1 MKRTNYYLKLMGSA
15 LLFQSLALQ
24 TMASQFSTSEGIGK
38 ILRRMEQ
45 KFNIKFG
52 YDASISNQKVND
64 LVDLDKL
71 KKEQIVQ
78 FIQTISD
85 GNLEVKKIDDKLY
98 VISKKNSTDVR
109 VKNDKPV
116 STVANETRGKVVD
129 QETGQP
135 IAGVTVRVKGT
146 ATAVTTDE
154 NGTFRLPAGT
164 DGALLQISYV
174 GYESIEILATQ
185 AGTIKLVKSSNSLDE
200 VVVTALGIK
209 REQRALGYA
218 TQSVKGEDLTR
229 VKGVDVGT
237 TLTGRMSGVRVL
249 NSTEFNSTPQI
260 QVRGLTPILVIDGV
274 AYENLTLRDVPVDN
288 IEDMTVLKGA
298 TATALYGSMGAG
310 GAIMVTTKKGLG
322 EKGTEITV
330 NSNNMFFSGYLALP
344 EVQSSYS
351 SGEFGKF
358 NNNDY
363 VWGDKLDIG
372 RTASQW
378 NPLTKQ
384 LEVQPLTSR
393 GKNNFQNFLEPGF
406 ISNNTVSFTN
416 QGEYGS
422 IRTSINH
429 IYNKGQYPNQKL
441 NMTNLSVSGQT
452 KISSKFDLETRLAYN
467 RNASSNNFGAGYN
480 DQGYIYN
487 ILVWTGPEYDLEQY
501 KDYWMIK
508 DQKQNWMYNG
518 WYDNPYLIAYEKTTP
533 SLSNKLNAAIT
544 LNYKVADWGKF
555 MLRTGYDYLS
565 ETRTQQNP
573 IGIYGTR
580 GGFTDFGGF
589 DSKGKYMKAKYDGFS
604 SNNDLIFTGKKSFGD
619 FAIDG
624 LLGAAI
630 FYRQNN
636 SLISKTMNGLS
647 IPGYY
652 SLRNSID
659 PVNSIESRVRE
670 MRNALYGRLSLS
682 WKNAIFV
689 EATGRNDWSSTL
701 SKEHR
706 AYFYPSV
713 SGSVIIS
720 DLLPSK
726 PQWLD
731 MLKLRGS
738 WAVTKTV
745 PDPYEINQV
754 FRVNNNVWDGAPTAT
769 YAITNSDYQYD
780 IKDFSISPTQRDLT
794 DVGIDFA
801 LLKNRLY
808 GNYTRYY
815 RLLHNQAIYNNISSF
830 TGFKY
835 RLINTGEER
844 MTKGH
849 EITIGGIPIKRN
861 HFKWDVSLNLSQNLE
876 YFHSL
881 DPRYSSDALYVQ
893 KGLRTDY
900 ITSKDWE
907 RAPDGQMVLNAAGM
921 PISANYKAQLIGYSA
936 PKWFWGLTNQF
947 SYKDFSLSFSLDGR
961 INGMSYSNMNARLWQ
976 TGAHPDSDNSYRY
989 EEVVNGNK
997 TYVAPGVKVV
1007 SGSVKY
1013 DNYGRVAEDTRVF
1026 EKNDKVVSYESY
1038 WKTAYS
1044 GRQNYWDETFV
1055 KLRELSIN
1063 YSVPATVAQKFK
1075 AKRASVGVTGQN
1087 LLLWTKT
1094 YKFSDPDRGQEDL
1107 SSPSMRY
1114 IGFNLNLTF

>member
-1 MKRTNYYLKLMGSA
+1 MGSA

-38 ILRRMEQ
+38 ILTRMEQ

-109 VKNDKPV
+109 VKNDKPG

-480 DQGYIYN
+480 DQG
-487 ILVWTGPEYDLEQY
+487 
-501 KDYWMIK
+501 
-508 DQKQNWMYNG
+508 
-518 WYDNPYLIAYEKTTP
+518 
-533 SLSNKLNAAIT
+533 SNA
-544 LNYKVADWGKF
+544 
-555 MLRTGYDYLS
+555 
-565 ETRTQQNP
+565 
-573 IGIYGTR
+573 
-580 GGFTDFGGF
+580 
-589 DSKGKYMKAKYDGFS
+589 
-604 SNNDLIFTGKKSFGD
+604 
-619 FAIDG
+619 
-624 LLGAAI
+624 
-630 FYRQNN
+630 
-636 SLISKTMNGLS
+636 
-647 IPGYY
+647 
-652 SLRNSID
+652 
-659 PVNSIESRVRE
+659 
-670 MRNALYGRLSLS
+670 
-682 WKNAIFV
+682 
-689 EATGRNDWSSTL
+689 
-701 SKEHR
+701 
-706 AYFYPSV
+706 
-713 SGSVIIS
+713 
-720 DLLPSK
+720 
-726 PQWLD
+726 
-731 MLKLRGS
+731 
-738 WAVTKTV
+738 
-745 PDPYEINQV
+745 
-754 FRVNNNVWDGAPTAT
+754 
-769 YAITNSDYQYD
+769 
-780 IKDFSISPTQRDLT
+780 
-794 DVGIDFA
+794 
-801 LLKNRLY
+801 
-808 GNYTRYY
+808 
-815 RLLHNQAIYNNISSF
+815 
-830 TGFKY
+830 
-835 RLINTGEER
+835 
-844 MTKGH
+844 
-849 EITIGGIPIKRN
+849 
-861 HFKWDVSLNLSQNLE
+861 
-876 YFHSL
+876 
-881 DPRYSSDALYVQ
+881 
-893 KGLRTDY
+893 
-900 ITSKDWE
+900 
-907 RAPDGQMVLNAAGM
+907 
-921 PISANYKAQLIGYSA
+921 
-936 PKWFWGLTNQF
+936 
-947 SYKDFSLSFSLDGR
+947 
-961 INGMSYSNMNARLWQ
+961 
-976 TGAHPDSDNSYRY
+976 
-989 EEVVNGNK
+989 
-997 TYVAPGVKVV
+997 
-1007 SGSVKY
+1007 
-1013 DNYGRVAEDTRVF
+1013 
-1026 EKNDKVVSYESY
+1026 
-1038 WKTAYS
+1038 
-1044 GRQNYWDETFV
+1044 
-1055 KLRELSIN
+1055 
-1063 YSVPATVAQKFK
+1063 
-1075 AKRASVGVTGQN
+1075 
-1087 LLLWTKT
+1087 
-1094 YKFSDPDRGQEDL
+1094 
-1107 SSPSMRY
+1107 
-1114 IGFNLNLTF
+1114 